1 MMNWAAE
8 KCDDEKSSRSP
19 AVFRRRHLHRRKHTQ
34 FPVPLP
40 ARAKRRQGA
49 MSYLDPTARSRARA
63 EHSVS
68 SEIGRDM
75 RGNRVVQEGVWS
87 EYVRKDPSHQQQKRS
102 LFDGPPPKRNPS
114 DVGGDE
120 LFGHLSCRVL
130 PNPDAQRRGE
140 YQGRRTTDLTPFVD
154 LAAGPQARSR
164 ASRMVFREAS
174 IDEGAPADA
183 PSPDEPMLA
192 SANPSREGER
202 GTSRSLNGDERLARS
217 PRGEPNLLE
226 WPSFH
231 PENTRFHMKS
241 VPLQILA

>member
-19 AVFRRRHLHRRKHTQ
+19 AVFRRRHLHRRKHTL

-183 PSPDEPMLA
+183 PSPDEPTGVGA
-192 SANPSREGER
+192 AAGEQDALQAFMNKQQ
-202 GTSRSLNGDERLARS
+202 SELNAR
-217 PRGEPNLLE
+217 PGGGAGGHGEAR
-226 WPSFH
+226 
-231 PENTRFHMKS
+231 PEDGVWITKD
-241 VPLQILA
+241 IT